1 MLSNILLTVVAVLVI
16 AILLG
21 SIYSLFAAIFFFI
34 FSGGDE
40 ERKKKGFNSLRYMI
54 IGLLITGILLF
65 LVPYVFT
72 LLHLPGGELFN
83 VSNVL
88 VRMREILS
96 YVFRFGGMWGDY
108 VENTTVIDGG
118 GIDGGYG
125 EYQL

>member
-1 MLSNILLTVVAVLVI
+1 MLSNILLTVIAVLVI

-54 IGLLITGILLF
+54 IGLLVTGVLLF

-72 LLHLPGGELFN
+72 LLYLPGAELFN

-96 YVFRFGGMWGDY
+96 YVFHFGGMWGDY
-108 VENTTVIDGG
+108 IKDTTVIGGG